1 MTRFEQQQKAA
12 NTLVLDIARHC
23 ISSSKQRA
31 SLRRNQGDPLDDA
44 RDVEWFRHFMARWH
58 EQPDIQ
64 GTPSDGI
71 IFLVATLFADDRAT
85 LDYIAKNEKLPE
97 VKSNLGGSLDDVEKI
112 RDQQAWDAKRM
123 LKPDPQRRESRFERR
138 LRMLLDAD
146 LSSDG
151 RGELAFRLRQ
161 CVRLVLAER
170 DTRTRIDWGRLL
182 YDLLRW
188 NYDTRSARRE
198 WAQSFYND
206 PRVATSP
213 IAIQPNL
220 DTDIEV

>member
-1 MTRFEQQQKAA
+1 MNRFDRDKEVAKAI
-12 NTLVLDIARHC
+12 VLGIARHC

-31 SLRRNQGDPLDDA
+31 SLRRNQGDPLEDA
-44 RDVEWFRHFMARWH
+44 RDVEWFRNFMARWH
-58 EQPDIQ
+58 EQPEMQ

-71 IFLVATLFADDRAT
+71 VFLVATLFADDRAA
-85 LDYIAKNEKLPE
+85 LDYIAKNEELP
-97 VKSNLGGSLDDVEKI
+97 VGQRNLGASLDDVEKV
-112 RDQQAWDAKRM
+112 RDNDAHNAKLS

-146 LSSDG
+146 LAIDG
-151 RGELAFRLRQ
+151 KGELAFRLRQ

-170 DTRTRIDWGRLL
+170 DGRTRIDWARLL
-182 YDLLRW
+182 YDLSRW
-188 NYDTRSARRE
+188 NYDTRPARRE

-206 PRVATSP
+206 PRVATLP
-213 IAIQPNL
+213 TMIQPNL